1 MSLVTFMFYLFGFL
15 AVLSAL
21 MLAIVRHVFYGALL
35 LIVCLLALAGIYV
48 LAFAEFVAITQI
60 LIYAGGILVIIIFG
74 IMLTTRSE
82 RPLLVGHTNILAGI
96 VVASTS
102 FGALAFLLNNE
113 SFHFADASSE
123 NFTLSHVNNIGVS
136 LMTSYMLPFEVS
148 GILLLMALVGA
159 AVIGSTIKRKA

>member
-1 MSLVTFMFYLFGFL
+1 MKLVDFMFYFFGSL
-15 AVLSAL
+15 AVVSAL

-60 LIYAGGILVIIIFG
+60 LIYAGGILVVIIFG

-82 RPLLVGHTNILAGI
+82 KPLLVEHTNVLAG
-96 VVASTS
+96 VFVALAS
-102 FGALAFLLNNE
+102 FGGLVSLLNNE
-113 SFHFADASSE
+113 TFRLADPSSGSI
-123 NFTLSHVNNIGVS
+123 TLSHVNTIGVS
-136 LMTSYMLPFEVS
+136 LMTTYMLPFEVS

-159 AVIGSTIKRKA
+159 AVIASTIKRKA

>member
-1 MSLVTFMFYLFGFL
+1 MFYFFGFM
-15 AVLSAL
+15 AVLSAFI
-21 MLAIVRHVFYGALL
+21 LALVRHLFYGALL

-74 IMLTTRSE
+74 IMLTARSE
-82 RPLLVGHTNILAGI
+82 KPLLVGHTNILAGI
-96 VVASTS
+96 LVSSTS
-102 FGALAFLLNNE
+102 FGALVFLLNSE
-113 SFHFADASSE
+113 SFHSADAPSGSSA
-123 NFTLSHVNNIGVS
+123 LSHVNSIGVS

-159 AVIGSTIKRKA
+159 AVIASTIKRKA

>member
-1 MSLVTFMFYLFGFL
+1 MSFVNFMFYFFGSL
-15 AVLSAL
+15 AVVSAL
-21 MLAIVRHVFYGALL
+21 MLAFVRHLFYGALL
-35 LIVCLLALAGIYV
+35 LIVCLLALAGLYV

-96 VVASTS
+96 LVALTS
-102 FGALAFLLNNE
+102 FGALVFLLHKE
-113 SFHFADASSE
+113 SFHLADATSG
-123 NFTLSHVNNIGVS
+123 NATLSHVNTIGVS

-159 AVIGSTIKRKA
+159 AVIASTIKRNA